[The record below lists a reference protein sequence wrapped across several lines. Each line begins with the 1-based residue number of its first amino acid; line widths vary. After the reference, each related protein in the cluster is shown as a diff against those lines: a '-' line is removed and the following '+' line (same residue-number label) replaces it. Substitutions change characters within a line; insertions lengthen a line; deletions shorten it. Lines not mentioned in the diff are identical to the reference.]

1 MGTVPDSPIACSSLP
16 PPPRTG
22 GAASSVLTGDADI
35 VCLVLTQ
42 LAAEHHGWSAECER
56 CGRVCQLW
64 RACARRAAA
73 ALERW
78 SEHTFTIPRF
88 STRRWPRRARTM
100 EQGEV
105 RPSPPLA
112 LPPFTSNGAHDWQLA
127 VYNPAVDHRL
137 PRRPALPHSRAGK
150 GGLGKGG
157 GLGGSLALGAGPSAD
172 ARCLGVALRAPSAAG
187 APADWVRR
195 VEACITVR
203 PPHGSSREPQIDRG
217 AIPQIGGVDPQIGE
231 MDRPNPQMHPFD
243 PQVDRLNPQIDRSS
257 PQIGRSNPEVDRF
270 HPRIDR
276 SQIGRS
282 NPQIDQPNPH
292 TDGFS
297 PPRAPLPSATV
308 HLRQMLGADWGEV
321 GPAWCVRASDLDSFL
336 VDDCLTVTVA
346 IRVTRGGASCEL
358 GNEVRYSLWRW
369 PILLEGW
376 LVLLCGEVSPAW
388 TRSLWMI
395 A

>member
-1 MGTVPDSPIACSSLP
+1 MGTLPASPTLP
-16 PPPRTG
+16 PLRSG
-22 GAASSVLTGDADI
+22 GAATSVLSGDADV

-56 CGRVCQLW
+56 CGHVCQLW
-64 RACARRAAA
+64 RACARRTAA

-105 RPSPPLA
+105 RPSPPLV

-137 PRRPALPHSRAGK
+137 PRRPALPHTPAGK

-157 GLGGSLALGAGPSAD
+157 GLGGSLSLGAGASAD

-187 APADWVRR
+187 APPDWVRR
-195 VEACITVR
+195 VEAYITVR
-203 PPHGSSREPQIDRG
+203 P
-217 AIPQIGGVDPQIGE
+217 
-231 MDRPNPQMHPFD
+231 
-243 PQVDRLNPQIDRSS
+243 
-257 PQIGRSNPEVDRF
+257 
-270 HPRIDR
+270 
-276 SQIGRS
+276 
-282 NPQIDQPNPH
+282 
-292 TDGFS
+292 
-297 PPRAPLPSATV
+297 PPRAPLPAATV

-336 VDDCLTVTVA
+336 LDDCLTVTVA
-346 IRVTRGGASCEL
+346 IRVTRGAASCEL
-358 GNEVRYSLWRW
+358 GNEAHPLRRCPQQRELDGRGCHYVCDACGGSSLDQK
-369 PILLEGW
+369 
-376 LVLLCGEVSPAW
+376 
-388 TRSLWMI
+388 
-395 A
+395 